1 MLQSLDTNTISQIC
15 ANISI
20 PSLPDIIKE
29 LVDNSIDSSATNIR
43 LEIVEGG
50 VEQIIICDNGTGIK
64 EECFDTLCH
73 RGTTSK
79 LSQFEDVFKLS
90 SFGFRGQAL
99 SAIATLCDVTL
110 ITKVKESNTT
120 FIVSFDNNG
129 NVCGK
134 NTINDKNKCSYTMP
148 LNLQSILC
156 ILIAYEYKFS
166 VTTITALFQ
175 LYANDLIV
183 IALTLLSSKNLE
195 NSFIE
200 DSKQILEKLKTKQ
213 GNLSTRAESLFN
225 LLKYTIFENKIYLP
239 SDLW

>member
-1 MLQSLDTNTISQIC
+1 MIELSKLNTNINLNE
-15 ANISI
+15 AK
-20 PSLPDIIKE
+20 KE
-29 LVDNSIDSSATNIR
+29 LDLLFTEN
-43 LEIVEGG
+43 L
-50 VEQIIICDNGTGIK
+50 
-64 EECFDTLCH
+64 
-73 RGTTSK
+73 
-79 LSQFEDVFKLS
+79 
-90 SFGFRGQAL
+90 
-99 SAIATLCDVTL
+99 
-110 ITKVKESNTT
+110 
-120 FIVSFDNNG
+120 
-129 NVCGK
+129 

>member
-1 MLQSLDTNTISQIC
+1 MIELSKLNTNINLNE
-15 ANISI
+15 AK
-20 PSLPDIIKE
+20 KE
-29 LVDNSIDSSATNIR
+29 LDFLFNEN
-43 LEIVEGG
+43 L
-50 VEQIIICDNGTGIK
+50 
-64 EECFDTLCH
+64 
-73 RGTTSK
+73 
-79 LSQFEDVFKLS
+79 
-90 SFGFRGQAL
+90 
-99 SAIATLCDVTL
+99 
-110 ITKVKESNTT
+110 
-120 FIVSFDNNG
+120 
-129 NVCGK
+129 

-166 VTTITALFQ
+166 ITTITALFQ

-225 LLKYTIFENKIYLP
+225 LLKYAIFENKIYLS

>member
-1 MLQSLDTNTISQIC
+1 MIEFSKLNTNINLNE
-15 ANISI
+15 AK
-20 PSLPDIIKE
+20 KE
-29 LVDNSIDSSATNIR
+29 LDFLFNEN
-43 LEIVEGG
+43 L
-50 VEQIIICDNGTGIK
+50 
-64 EECFDTLCH
+64 
-73 RGTTSK
+73 
-79 LSQFEDVFKLS
+79 
-90 SFGFRGQAL
+90 
-99 SAIATLCDVTL
+99 
-110 ITKVKESNTT
+110 
-120 FIVSFDNNG
+120 
-129 NVCGK
+129 

-166 VTTITALFQ
+166 ITTITALFQ

-225 LLKYTIFENKIYLP
+225 LLKYAIFENKIYLP

>member
-1 MLQSLDTNTISQIC
+1 MIELSKLNTNINLNE
-15 ANISI
+15 AK
-20 PSLPDIIKE
+20 KE
-29 LVDNSIDSSATNIR
+29 LDFLFNEN
-43 LEIVEGG
+43 L
-50 VEQIIICDNGTGIK
+50 
-64 EECFDTLCH
+64 
-73 RGTTSK
+73 
-79 LSQFEDVFKLS
+79 
-90 SFGFRGQAL
+90 
-99 SAIATLCDVTL
+99 
-110 ITKVKESNTT
+110 
-120 FIVSFDNNG
+120 
-129 NVCGK
+129 

-166 VTTITALFQ
+166 ITTITALFQ

-225 LLKYTIFENKIYLP
+225 LLKYAIFENKIYLP

>member
-1 MLQSLDTNTISQIC
+1 MIELSKLNTNINLNE
-15 ANISI
+15 AK
-20 PSLPDIIKE
+20 KE
-29 LVDNSIDSSATNIR
+29 LDLLFTEN
-43 LEIVEGG
+43 L
-50 VEQIIICDNGTGIK
+50 
-64 EECFDTLCH
+64 
-73 RGTTSK
+73 
-79 LSQFEDVFKLS
+79 
-90 SFGFRGQAL
+90 
-99 SAIATLCDVTL
+99 
-110 ITKVKESNTT
+110 
-120 FIVSFDNNG
+120 
-129 NVCGK
+129 

-239 SDLW
+239 SDIW

>member
-1 MLQSLDTNTISQIC
+1 MIELSKLNTNINLNE
-15 ANISI
+15 AK
-20 PSLPDIIKE
+20 KE
-29 LVDNSIDSSATNIR
+29 LDLLFTEN
-43 LEIVEGG
+43 L
-50 VEQIIICDNGTGIK
+50 
-64 EECFDTLCH
+64 
-73 RGTTSK
+73 
-79 LSQFEDVFKLS
+79 
-90 SFGFRGQAL
+90 
-99 SAIATLCDVTL
+99 
-110 ITKVKESNTT
+110 
-120 FIVSFDNNG
+120 
-129 NVCGK
+129 

-213 GNLSTRAESLFN
+213 GNLSIRAESLFN